1 MLNLNIIFNT
11 LYTESSLV
19 KVEGVMS
26 WISPS
31 SFATYIDIFKLKEKK
46 YKIIISLV

>member
-1 MLNLNIIFNT
+1 MLNWNNNFNT
-11 LYTESSLV
+11 LYKSCFV

-31 SFATYIDIFKLKEKK
+31 SFATYTNIFKLKDTTK
-46 YKIIISLV
+46 S